1 MNSRLSRLY
10 DSKFDGNINDD
21 VFKTLAFVASNYI
34 LLDSTLC
41 PTYRKPFE
49 IIAKGLSRAVKLPLL
64 DEFRNFLLTE
74 HVDYQAE
81 QRFAEEQIAS
91 SLRRPIV
98 KKYEIELPI
107 PRMPIR

>member
-1 MNSRLSRLY
+1 MM
-10 DSKFDGNINDD
+10 G
-21 VFKTLAFVASNYI
+21 
-34 LLDSTLC
+34 
-41 PTYRKPFE
+41 
-49 IIAKGLSRAVKLPLL
+49 PLL

-74 HVDYQAE
+74 HMDYQAK
-81 QRFAEEQIAS
+81 QRFAEEKIPS